1 MITNRFDN
9 NTLKL
14 NINKTIVLKYNNKY
28 LNIKINNISLEKS

>member
-14 NINKTIVLKYNNKY
+14 NINKTIVLHFNNKY